1 MEYCRPCR
9 VQAQA
14 QESEHDLWH
23 HKPKE
28 KYLCNSLWKT
38 QDKEGNTTRKQRNDP
53 KGTKKITAWFCFFN
67 KSII

>member
-28 KYLCNSLWKT
+28 KNLRNSLRKT
-38 QDKEGNTTRKQRNDP
+38 QDKEGNTTRQQRNEP
-53 KGTKKITAWFCFFN
+53 KWTLKR
-67 KSII
+67 